1 MRWVAATIVLTL
13 AAGTSP
19 AAALDHAPDR
29 LLVKLRAPAAGLPAF
44 GERRAESGVP
54 SLDQTL
60 GALGATGVER
70 LLPPAPEQGRMLAG
84 TIGLDRWCVVR
95 FAEGIDV
102 ESARATLATSTD
114 VEAVELD
121 YRGEGASVTPNDP
134 SFPTQWHHHNVTKPG
149 ADNHATDGWT
159 RTTGSSA
166 VTVAILDSGGDWDHP
181 DLAARIW
188 SNPGEVPFNA
198 VDDDGNGYVDDVRG
212 WDFANNDNNPMDD
225 HNHGTNVSG
234 IAGATTNNG
243 LGVAGTD
250 WNCRIMLA
258 KNLDASNSGFYSWW
272 ISSIYY
278 AANKGAK
285 VLNMSEGGSSFSS
298 AMQDAVNYAHGLG
311 ALVVVAMMN
320 NNNSTPYYPAAYT
333 NTLAV
338 GATNDQDRRAVP
350 FCWGGGSS
358 FGAHIEMCAPGDW
371 IYSTLIDGYGYFC
384 GTSQATPQVSAAA
397 ALIWALRPSLTNAE
411 VRSILLANSDDQVG
425 LASEDTP
432 GFDIYHGYGRLN
444 LYRALSAAVVG
455 IEPGLVE
462 HAFEVHVAPNPARDL
477 ATLRYRLPAA
487 GRMEAEVYDLAGR
500 RVAGTTRHGAPAGDG
515 ALELD
520 TSGLGSGVYLLRTT
534 LRGPGEARS
543 ATRRF
548 AILR

>member
-1 MRWVAATIVLTL
+1 MRRTILAIILMVSVPTL
-13 AAGTSP
+13 AF
-19 AAALDHAPDR
+19 AAPDHAPDHV
-29 LLVKLRAPAAGLPAF
+29 LVKLRGPVDLPAF
-44 GERRAESGVP
+44 GEVRAKTGLESVDG
-54 SLDQTL
+54 LLQAL
-60 GALGATGVER
+60 GALSVER
-70 LLPPAPEQGRMLAG
+70 LLPPAPVEGQALAASL
-84 TIGLDRWCVVR
+84 GLDRWCVVR

-102 ESARATLATSTD
+102 VSARDALAATAG
-114 VEAVELD
+114 VEVAELD
-121 YRGEGASVTPNDP
+121 QWGEGAAITPNDP
-134 SFPTQWHHHNVTKPG
+134 SFGTQWHHKNNVKPG

-188 SNPGEVPFNA
+188 SNPGEVPFNS

-212 WDFANNDNNPMDD
+212 WDFVNNDNNPMDD

-234 IAGATTNNG
+234 IVGATTNNG
-243 LGVAGTD
+243 VGVAGTD

-285 VLNMSEGGSSFSS
+285 VLNMSEGGSSFSA

-333 NTLAV
+333 NTIAV

-358 FGAHIEMCAPGDW
+358 YGAHIDMCAPGDW
-371 IYSTLIDGYGYFC
+371 IYSTLIDSYGYFC

-397 ALIWALRPSLTNAE
+397 ALVWALRPSLTNAE
-411 VRSILLANSDDQVG
+411 VRSLLLANSDDQVG
-425 LASEDTP
+425 LPAEDTA
-432 GFDIYHGYGRLN
+432 GWDQYHGYGRLN
-444 LYRALSAAVVG
+444 LYRLLTAAVVG
-455 IEPGLVE
+455 VGHNPLATSLEIR
-462 HAFEVHVAPNPARDL
+462 VAPNPARDL
-477 ATLRYRLPAA
+477 ATLRYRLPSA
-487 GRMEAEVYDLAGR
+487 GHVEAEVFDLAGR
-500 RVAGTTRHGAPAGDG
+500 RVAGIARNGAPAGDG

-520 TSGLGSGVYLLRTT
+520 TSGLASGVYLLRTT
-534 LRGPGEARS
+534 FRAGGETVRS
-543 ATRRF
+543 SGRIAVVR
-548 AILR
+548 